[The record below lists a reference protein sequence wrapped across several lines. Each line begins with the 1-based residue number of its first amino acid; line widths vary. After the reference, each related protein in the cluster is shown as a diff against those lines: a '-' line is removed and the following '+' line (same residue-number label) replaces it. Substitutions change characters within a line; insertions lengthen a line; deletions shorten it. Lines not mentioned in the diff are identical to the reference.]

1 METWRSKALTSV
13 ALSRFA
19 SLEGTDWDLLQK
31 LLVGVGMSKKSD
43 LDSLLQKL
51 MMDTEERRTSATETL
66 HHQSQKDEGQFFTPS
81 QVANLVASK
90 LSLRTLNQVRIL
102 DPGAGVGSLSVALIS
117 RVLREMNCSSIS
129 LVLVEKDAKL
139 IPFLAE
145 TANQITH
152 VANSVNVNV
161 DVTIE
166 NSDFFDLFTSIN
178 HSDKNLDSP
187 FDFIIMNPPYGK
199 INASTPER
207 IALRNLGVDCPNLY
221 SGFIALS
228 LRLLRPLGSLAAI
241 TPRSFMNGPYFLEF
255 RKDLLLNLNIEHI
268 HLFESRSSLFADT
281 GVLQENV
288 IFSGTRSKQKS
299 AVKISTSK
307 DHSDLITSEK
317 FEFTQIVLPNDS
329 NKFLRIPSSD
339 HVSKIIETME
349 SLPNTLDDLGI
360 TVSTGRVVDF
370 RVKDF
375 LAKEV
380 RVGDT
385 PLIYPGNFE
394 KGRIVWP
401 RDIKKPQSISS
412 ELTSLLLPN
421 ETYVVIKRFSSK
433 EERRRIVASI
443 WEPSNFSGQFVGFE
457 NHLNVLHKNSLGL
470 SRELAV
476 GLLYWLNSSLVDK
489 YFRVFSGHTQVNAT
503 DIRSMRFPS
512 KDVLIKLG
520 CGLDLNLPEQDVIDE
535 LVSQLIFQVIA
546 VA

>member
-1 METWRSKALTSV
+1 M
-13 ALSRFA
+13 
-19 SLEGTDWDLLQK
+19 
-31 LLVGVGMSKKSD
+31 
-43 LDSLLQKL
+43 
-51 MMDTEERRTSATETL
+51 
-66 HHQSQKDEGQFFTPS
+66 
-81 QVANLVASK
+81 
-90 LSLRTLNQVRIL
+90 
-102 DPGAGVGSLSVALIS
+102 
-117 RVLREMNCSSIS
+117 
-129 LVLVEKDAKL
+129 
-139 IPFLAE
+139 
-145 TANQITH
+145 
-152 VANSVNVNV
+152 
-161 DVTIE
+161 
-166 NSDFFDLFTSIN
+166 
-178 HSDKNLDSP
+178 
-187 FDFIIMNPPYGK
+187 
-199 INASTPER
+199 
-207 IALRNLGVDCPNLY
+207 
-221 SGFIALS
+221 
-228 LRLLRPLGSLAAI
+228 
-241 TPRSFMNGPYFLEF
+241 
-255 RKDLLLNLNIEHI
+255 
-268 HLFESRSSLFADT
+268 
-281 GVLQENV
+281 

-317 FEFTQIVLPNDS
+317 FEFSQIVLPNDS

-457 NHLNVLHKNSLGL
+457 NHLNVLHKDSLGL

-503 DIRSMRFPS
+503 DIRSLRFPS